1 MDCIKCND
9 CRYANKSK
17 NEEFV
22 FCTYWEDK
30 YNKSGF
36 EGSKEEYV
44 KEVIYAD
51 SDDIVVALGWGYPN
65 KHNKVETFWAIKGTV
80 SEGLIYNNMILTS
93 KESYC
98 RSVIKRLKKDLYQ
111 Y

>member
-1 MDCIKCND
+1 MSLIKCDYCN
-9 CRYANKSK
+9 YANKSRS
-17 NEEFV
+17 EGFV

-36 EGSKEEYV
+36 EGTKEEYV

-51 SDDIVVALGWGYPN
+51 NDDIVVALGWGYPN
-65 KHNKVETFWAIKGTV
+65 KHNREETFWAIKGTA
-80 SEGLIYNNMILTS
+80 SEGLMYNNMVLTS

-98 RSVIKRLKKDLYQ
+98 KSVTKKLKRELY
-111 Y
+111 